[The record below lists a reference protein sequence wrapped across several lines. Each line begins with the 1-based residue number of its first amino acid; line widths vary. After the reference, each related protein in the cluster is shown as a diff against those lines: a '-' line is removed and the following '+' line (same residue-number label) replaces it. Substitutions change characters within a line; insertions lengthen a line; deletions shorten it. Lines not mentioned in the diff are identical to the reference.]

1 MSYHEFTVQMYNL
14 KDQDAKDLTNHIKN
28 ILKGFFDGNVAF
40 SVLWKIN
47 RDVISDE

>member
-14 KDQDAKDLTNHIKN
+14 SDQDAKDLANHIKN
-28 ILKGFFDGNVAF
+28 TLKGLLGSNVAF

-47 RDVISDE
+47 REVIPDE